1 MNNEELRFAGL
12 IVAPEVVETIVK
24 LSAEKVEGVASVGAL
39 GDLNNVFSIFSA
51 KKPAPALPAVTVKV
65 EGEALRIGVR
75 LTVLFGYPFLTLAE
89 EVRKAIATSV
99 SSQVGAQIAGVDV
112 YIDALVFPKE

>member
-1 MNNEELRFAGL
+1 MDEELKFAGL

-39 GDLNNVFSIFSA
+39 NDVSNVFSLFSA
-51 KKPAPALPAVTVKV
+51 KKPAPAAPAVTVKV
-65 EGEALRIGVR
+65 VGEGLHIDLR
-75 LTVLFGYPFLTLAE
+75 LTVLFGYPFLTLAD
-89 EVRKAIATSV
+89 EVRKAVATSV
-99 SSQVGAQIAGVDV
+99 ASQVGATVTGVDV

>member
-1 MNNEELRFAGL
+1 MDEELKIAGL

-39 GDLNNVFSIFSA
+39 NDVTNVFSLFSA
-51 KKPAPALPAVTVKV
+51 KKPAPAQPAVAVKV
-65 EGEALRIGVR
+65 EGEALCIDLR
-75 LTVLFGYPFLTLAE
+75 LTVLFGYPFLTLAD
-89 EVRKAIATSV
+89 EVRKAVATGV
-99 SSQVGAQIAGVDV
+99 ASQVGAKVAKVDV

>member
-1 MNNEELRFAGL
+1 MDEELKFAGV

-39 GDLNNVFSIFSA
+39 NDVSNVFSLFSA
-51 KKPAPALPAVTVKV
+51 RKPAPAQPAVTVKV
-65 EGEALRIGVR
+65 EDDALRIGLR

-89 EVRKAIATSV
+89 EVRKAVAAGV
-99 SSQVGAQIAGVDV
+99 ASQVGAKVSAVDV